1 MQQVEQII
9 GQVTHTLSDVASS
22 DVVVGAPIEI
32 GSVTAVPISRVMT
45 GFVGAGGEGGG
56 QDKEKNGRREAGNGG
71 GGGSGGGAVV
81 RPVAVIVFT
90 KNGVEVLPVAE
101 KQGKL
106 EKLLDQLPA
115 LIERFSKDKEN

>member
-9 GQVTHTLSDVASS
+9 GQVTATLSDVASS
-22 DVVVGAPIEI
+22 DVVVGAPLEI

-56 QDKEKNGRREAGNGG
+56 QDKETKGLRAGNGG